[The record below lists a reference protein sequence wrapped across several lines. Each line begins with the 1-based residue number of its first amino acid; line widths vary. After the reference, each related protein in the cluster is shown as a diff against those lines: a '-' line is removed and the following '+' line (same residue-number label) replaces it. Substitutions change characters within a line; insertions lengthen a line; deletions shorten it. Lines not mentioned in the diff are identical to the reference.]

1 MIGSK
6 VKWQIRTVMAES
18 AAIDSQLAEVEAA
31 TGRSGRR
38 DAIQKNLHL
47 LSDRLDVGSQI
58 RRFFYV
64 LQLLFYQFR
73 HGDLSPKEV
82 AETISHARDILR
94 LGNIDPLSSR
104 LSFLHAEL
112 NLIISQ
118 INQQDGRSWAAV
130 RIQQTAV
137 SNARNSQPETFAK
150 HNLALGNRM
159 LRLGH
164 MALAKKYFQ
173 AALDIDPENKHK
185 GIARI
190 SVIRAE
196 RLSGNFI
203 QARELIDKFKTEYS
217 ANSKLANRLIWEDA
231 CLDISTLGS
240 FEKLHKCI
248 KRGGT
253 HYDARYILEAGLWAK
268 GVVTVEDMAR
278 VMKVRSLARGD
289 LDMGDDG
296 RLFKIAQSLEE
307 AYDSETPREVR
318 FERLTKRLESCSQLP
333 SLNQELLVWLAASRC
348 LVRQKAFDL
357 AALCLSEYC
366 GLSLK
371 ISGGVSKDVLGLAV
385 DLINKTWGDRPET
398 SGHRDI
404 AI

>member
-164 MALAKKYFQ
+164 MALAKKIF
-173 AALDIDPENKHK
+173 P
-185 GIARI
+185 
-190 SVIRAE
+190 
-196 RLSGNFI
+196 
-203 QARELIDKFKTEYS
+203 
-217 ANSKLANRLIWEDA
+217 
-231 CLDISTLGS
+231 GS
-240 FEKLHKCI
+240 F
-248 KRGGT
+248 
-253 HYDARYILEAGLWAK
+253 RY
-268 GVVTVEDMAR
+268 
-278 VMKVRSLARGD
+278 
-289 LDMGDDG
+289 
-296 RLFKIAQSLEE
+296 
-307 AYDSETPREVR
+307 
-318 FERLTKRLESCSQLP
+318 
-333 SLNQELLVWLAASRC
+333 
-348 LVRQKAFDL
+348 
-357 AALCLSEYC
+357 
-366 GLSLK
+366 
-371 ISGGVSKDVLGLAV
+371 
-385 DLINKTWGDRPET
+385 
-398 SGHRDI
+398 
-404 AI
+404 